1 MEGSTTK
8 STDVT
13 HEEIVAR
20 ATALVPFLREKATET
35 EQNRSMLPE
44 IHNRLNEAG
53 LLGIM
58 LAPGLGGLGMS
69 LPTHLEAVME
79 TARGCGSTAWLH
91 SLIGNQNYLVG
102 WYPPAAQEEVR
113 VSGEPLFT
121 CLVMGATIT
130 ADKADGGVRLTG
142 SWPYVSG
149 VDRANWL
156 MLSAHDPD
164 DPKRNLTC
172 LIPRASVSVK
182 DDWNCLGMK
191 GTGSKTVSLDDE
203 FVPDHRVL
211 CFREAEQNGIPG
223 SAINDGLLYKTSPNS
238 TVFAFVV
245 AAPAVGLAECA
256 IEAYRARLK
265 SRTNARMPSA
275 QSEWASSQQRLG
287 RARAQCDIAKA
298 TVLDSANEL
307 MGKLE
312 QGERISAE
320 DRVRYRMAMV
330 EIVRIC
336 SELVYEL
343 FCDAGT
349 GVMME
354 GSELQR
360 AFRDIHVLR
369 SHFVILP
376 EFATE
381 NAGRMQLGLNPTGPF
396 V

>member
-1 MEGSTTK
+1 MSSQEL
-8 STDVT
+8 T
-13 HEEIVAR
+13 HEEVVGR
-20 ATALVPFLREKATET
+20 ATDLIPFLRQKAAET

-44 IHNRLNEAG
+44 VYDRLNKAG
-53 LLGIM
+53 LFEIH

-69 LPTHLEAVME
+69 LPTHLESVME
-79 TARGCGSTAWLH
+79 TARGCGSTAWLQ

-102 WYPPAAQEEVR
+102 WYPPAAQDEVR
-113 VSGEPLFT
+113 AAGGSLFT

-130 ADKADGGVRLTG
+130 ADRAEGGVRLTG

-149 VDRANWL
+149 VDQANWL

-164 DPKRNLTC
+164 VPKRNLTC
-172 LIPRASVSVK
+172 LVPKSSVSVT
-182 DDWNCLGMK
+182 DDWYCLGMK
-191 GTGSKTVSLDDE
+191 GTGSKTVSLDGE

-223 SAINDGLLYKTSPNS
+223 SAVNDGLLYQTSPNS
-238 TVFAFVV
+238 TVFSFVV
-245 AAPAVGLAECA
+245 AAPAVGLAAAA
-256 IEAYRARLK
+256 IEAYRERLQ

-275 QSEWASSQQRLG
+275 QSEWASSQERLG
-287 RARAQCDIAKA
+287 RAQTQCDIAKA
-298 TVLDSANEL
+298 AVLEGANAL
-307 MGKLE
+307 MGQLE
-312 QGERISAE
+312 RGQRISVE
-320 DRVRYRMAMV
+320 DRVRYRMKMV
-330 EIVRIC
+330 EVVRLC

-354 GSELQR
+354 GNELQR

-376 EFATE
+376 EFASV
-381 NAGRMQLGLNPTGPF
+381 NAGRVQLGLDPTGPF